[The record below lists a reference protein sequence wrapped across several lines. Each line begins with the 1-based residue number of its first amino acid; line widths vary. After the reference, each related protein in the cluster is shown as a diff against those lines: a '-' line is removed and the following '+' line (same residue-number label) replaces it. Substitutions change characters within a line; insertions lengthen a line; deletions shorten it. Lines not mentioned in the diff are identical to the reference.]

1 MQQLLVNV
9 TDRIPEEDAA
19 RVIWEKAFRGLLVGL
34 NACPPGTQG
43 DDNLVVD

>member
-9 TDRIPEEDAA
+9 TDLFEEDAA